1 VSVCAGVCGCR
12 CVWVSVFEGVCVQV
26 RVCVCVQ
33 VCVVSRCA
41 WEMRIHADSFCL
53 DMHFRALGG
62 NDYALKWIYTDT
74 PGRSVRADVYV
85 TMASKRFFCLT
96 YMQP

>member
-1 VSVCAGVCGCR
+1 M
-12 CVWVSVFEGVCVQV
+12 QV